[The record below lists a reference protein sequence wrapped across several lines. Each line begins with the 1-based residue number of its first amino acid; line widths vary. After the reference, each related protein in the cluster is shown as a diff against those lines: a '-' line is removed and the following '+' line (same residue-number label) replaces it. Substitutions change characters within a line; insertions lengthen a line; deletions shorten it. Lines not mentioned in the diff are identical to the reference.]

1 MAERNQTQESP
12 EKKAAGI
19 YAASLVKDGDIV
31 GLGTGSTVAYTIK
44 ELGRRVRE
52 ENLKIKGVVTSYQ
65 SESIAI
71 AAGVPLTTLTES
83 PKLTI
88 AIDGADQFDKNLIA
102 IKGGGAAHTREKIVS
117 MSADKFV
124 IVSDPGKKTDIL
136 SGVVP
141 IEVMPFGK
149 ELVVSSLKKLGGTPV
164 LRAAAKKDGPV
175 ITDNGNFVIDCDFG
189 KIEKPEELA
198 KQLSQIPGVVEHGI
212 FMNADTV
219 IIGKPD
225 GSTEMIQKPNKK

>member
-19 YAASLVKDGDIV
+19 YAASFVKDGDIV

-71 AAGVPLTTLTES
+71 DAGVPLTTLTES

-117 MSADKFV
+117 MSADRFV
-124 IVSDPGKKTDIL
+124 IVTDPGKKADVL
-136 SGVVP
+136 SVVVP

-149 ELVVSSLKKLGGTPV
+149 ELVVSSLKKLGGAPV

-212 FMNADTV
+212 FMNCNMV
-219 IIGKPD
+219 IIGKTD
-225 GSTEMIQKPNKK
+225 GSIEIIQK